1 MASAATKKYQEAK
14 TKMEE
19 AKKQIEKIAKDAFRD
34 MTTEF
39 FENNPEIVSFGW
51 TQYTPFWNDGDT
63 CTFSANTEYPIV
75 TFTAKDGK
83 TLRYDENMGELTA
96 PGTAVRDEEEDVE
109 YSEDDGIDMG
119 PYEREI
125 NKHSK
130 AVSNFLSNFGD
141 DDLLTMFD
149 DHMEITVTRKK
160 IQTKEYEHE

>member
-14 TKMEE
+14 SKMAE
-19 AKKQIEKIAKDAFRD
+19 AKKQIEKIAKDAFKD

-39 FENNPEIVSFGW
+39 FEDHPEIVSFGW

-83 TLRYDENMGELTA
+83 TLRYDENMGELTEV
-96 PGTAVRDEEEDVE
+96 GTAVRDEEEDIE
-109 YSEDDGIDMG
+109 YSEDDEIEME
-119 PYEREI
+119 PYDDEI
-125 NKHSK
+125 SKYAK

-149 DHMEITVTRKK
+149 DHQKITVTRKK
-160 IQTKEYEHE
+160 VQTEEYEDE